1 MDRTLPKGE
10 ISRPFFS
17 ARNVCNEIASPGS
30 AFSQNRELGLLDL
43 RPNRDVVF
51 CSERSLQSLRP
62 TGGGKRT
69 FTMARRNFGRGLAT
83 AYAATVFLSAFL
95 LFQVQP
101 LIGKFILPW
110 FGGSPA
116 VWTTC
121 MLVFQVMLFGGYA
134 YAHLTTRYLNPRHQA
149 YLHVVLLAFAILAL
163 PVTPDPSWKPTNSD
177 TPTLRIILLTTF
189 CVGLPYFIL
198 SSTGPLVQG
207 WFSRTHTGQSPYRLY
222 SLSNLGSLLA
232 LVSYPFVVEPAF
244 TTATQSLLWSGLF
257 AAFVLL
263 CAGSAIVMGNHA
275 RVEVLPDG
283 ASACAPVVAV
293 ARPGWNLIGLWFG
306 LAMIPSVMLLA
317 TTNQVC
323 LDVAVIPFLWVA
335 PLALYL
341 LTFIVCFDGDR
352 WYSRKVFVLAAEVS
366 LAFVCFLFVQGAN
379 GPPLLWQV
387 IGYFSALFLLCM
399 VCHGELVALKPAPQY
414 LTTFYLTISA
424 GGAAGGLFV
433 GVLAPLVFV
442 SYYELHLGIFGFSLL
457 YMTVLL
463 REDRRIKLPV
473 PAWLQGATVAVV
485 LIAAVAL
492 VSQFGRH
499 AVGSMAVARNFY
511 GVLKVEQKPHGTA
524 GEDLVELLH
533 GRIVHGTQFTSPSK
547 RRIPT
552 AYYAETSG
560 VGQAL
565 KKHRPGRPK
574 HVGIVGLG
582 IGTLA
587 AYGQAGDMYR
597 LYEINPDVIAIA
609 HKHFTFLRDCRAGQT
624 LVTGDARLALE
635 FEEPQEFDILVL
647 DAFSGDAVPVHLLTR
662 EAMAAYLK
670 HVKPDGLLAFH
681 ISNLH
686 FDLRPVIAGLAAEY
700 GLTCVVHQSCSDVN
714 TAAKDAVWALV
725 ARRPDVLARSV
736 GLDSNSHSPRPPVL
750 WTDDRSNLFEVLSR
764 APATPTAP

>member
-1 MDRTLPKGE
+1 MTR
-10 ISRPFFS
+10 
-17 ARNVCNEIASPGS
+17 CNFG
-30 AFSQNRELGLLDL
+30 LGL
-43 RPNRDVVF
+43 
-51 CSERSLQSLRP
+51 
-62 TGGGKRT
+62 
-69 FTMARRNFGRGLAT
+69 AA
-83 AYAATVFLSAFL
+83 AYAATIFLSAFL

-121 MLVFQVMLFGGYA
+121 MLVFQILLFGGYA
-134 YAHLTTRYLNPRHQA
+134 YAHVTTRYLKPRNQA
-149 YLHVVLLAFAILAL
+149 YLHVVLLALAILTL
-163 PVTPDPSWKPTNSD
+163 PVTPDPAWKPTNSE
-177 TPTLRIILLTTF
+177 TPALKIVLLTTF
-189 CVGLPYFIL
+189 CIGLPYFIL

-232 LVSYPFVVEPAF
+232 LVSYPFAVEPAF
-244 TTATQSLLWSGLF
+244 TTATQSLLWSALF

-275 RVEVLPDG
+275 RFELSPTNVSET
-283 ASACAPVVAV
+283 AAAPAV
-293 ARPGWNLIGLWFG
+293 RPGWNLIGLWFG

-341 LTFIVCFDGDR
+341 VTFIVCFDGDR
-352 WYSRKVFVLAAEVS
+352 WYSRKFFVLAAEVS
-366 LAFVCFLFVQGAN
+366 LAFVCLLFVQGSN

-387 IGYFSALFLLCM
+387 AGYFSALFFLCM

-463 REDRRIKLPV
+463 REDRRLKLPI
-473 PAWLQGATVAVV
+473 PAWLQGATVVVV
-485 LIAAVAL
+485 LVAAVAF

-511 GVLKVEQKPHGTA
+511 GVLKVEQKPSTSA
-524 GEDLVELLH
+524 DDDVVELLH
-533 GRIVHGTQFTSPSK
+533 GRIVHGTQFSSPTK
-547 RRIPT
+547 RLIPT
-552 AYYAETSG
+552 AYYSEASG
-560 VGQAL
+560 VGKAL
-565 KKHRPGRPK
+565 KGHRSGEPK

-587 AYGQAGDMYR
+587 AYGQSGDEYR
-597 LYEINPDVIAIA
+597 LYEINPDVIALA
-609 HKHFTFLRDCRAGQT
+609 QKHFTFLKDCRARQT

-635 FEEPQEFDILVL
+635 FEEPQKFDILVL
-647 DAFSGDAVPVHLLTR
+647 DAFSGDAVPVHLLTK
-662 EAMAAYLK
+662 EAMAVYLK
-670 HVKPDGLLAFH
+670 HLQPDGLLAFH

-700 GLTCVVHQSCSDVN
+700 GLTCVVHQSSADRV
-714 TAAKDAVWALV
+714 TAAKDAVWALI
-725 ARRPDVLARSV
+725 ARRPEVLTQSV
-736 GLDSNSHSPRPPVL
+736 GLTSNSHSPRPPVL

-764 APATPTAP
+764 EPVIDVSP

>member
-1 MDRTLPKGE
+1 M
-10 ISRPFFS
+10 SR
-17 ARNVCNEIASPGS
+17 C
-30 AFSQNRELGLLDL
+30 D
-43 RPNRDVVF
+43 
-51 CSERSLQSLRP
+51 
-62 TGGGKRT
+62 
-69 FTMARRNFGRGLAT
+69 FGRGLAA
-83 AYAATVFLSAFL
+83 AYAATIFLSAFL

-121 MLVFQVMLFGGYA
+121 MLVFQVLLFGGYA
-134 YAHLTTRYLNPRHQA
+134 YAHVTTRWLPPRQQA
-149 YLHVVLLAFAILAL
+149 YLHVVLLALAILTL

-232 LVSYPFVVEPAF
+232 LVSYPFAVEPAF

-257 AAFVLL
+257 AAYVLL
-263 CAGSAIVMGNHA
+263 CAGSAIVMGNRA
-275 RVEVLPDG
+275 RLDVSPARIAETTAAARP
-283 ASACAPVVAV
+283 AP
-293 ARPGWNLIGLWFG
+293 PGWNLIGLWFG

-341 LTFIVCFDGDR
+341 LTFIICFDGDR
-352 WYSRKVFVLAAEVS
+352 WYSRKFFVLAAEMS
-366 LAFVCFLFVQGAN
+366 LAFVCILFVQGAG

-387 IGYFSALFLLCM
+387 VGYFSALFFLCM

-433 GVLAPLVFV
+433 GLLAPLAFV

-463 REDRRIKLPV
+463 REDRRFRLPV
-473 PAWLQGATVAVV
+473 PAWLQGATVVVV
-485 LIAAVAL
+485 LVSAVAFA
-492 VSQFGRH
+492 SQFGRH

-511 GVLKVEQKPHGTA
+511 GVLKVEQKPHERA
-524 GEDLVELLH
+524 EDAVVELLH
-533 GRIVHGTQFTSPSK
+533 GRIVHGTQFTSPAK
-547 RRIPT
+547 RLIPT
-552 AYYAETSG
+552 AYYSETSG
-560 VGQAL
+560 AGLAL
-565 KKHRPGRPK
+565 RRHRPGQPK
-574 HVGIVGLG
+574 NVGIVGLG

-587 AYGQAGDMYR
+587 AYGQSGDSYR
-597 LYEINPDVIAIA
+597 LYEINPDVIEIA
-609 HKHFTFLRDCRAGQT
+609 LKHFTFLKDCRARFS

-635 FEEPQEFDILVL
+635 FEQPREFDILVL
-647 DAFSGDAVPVHLLTR
+647 DAFSGDAVPVHLLTK

-670 HVKPDGLLAFH
+670 HLKPDGLMAFH

-686 FDLRPVIAGLAAEY
+686 FDLRPVIAGLSSEY
-700 GLTCVVHQSCSDVN
+700 GLTCVVHQSSADRV
-714 TAAKDAVWALV
+714 TAAKDAVWALL
-725 ARRPDVLARSV
+725 ARNPKVLAKSV
-736 GLDSNSHSPRPPVL
+736 GLESNSHSLRPAVL

-764 APATPTAP
+764 EPMH

>member
-1 MDRTLPKGE
+1 VSNWK
-10 ISRPFFS
+10 
-17 ARNVCNEIASPGS
+17 
-30 AFSQNRELGLLDL
+30 
-43 RPNRDVVF
+43 
-51 CSERSLQSLRP
+51 
-62 TGGGKRT
+62 
-69 FTMARRNFGRGLAT
+69 FTMTRCNFGRGLAA
-83 AYAATVFLSAFL
+83 AYAATIFLSAFL

-121 MLVFQVMLFGGYA
+121 MLVFQILLFGGYA
-134 YAHLTTRYLNPRHQA
+134 YAHVTTRYLTPRHQA
-149 YLHVVLLAFAILAL
+149 HLHVVLLALAILTL
-163 PVTPDPSWKPTNSD
+163 PVTPDPAWKPTNSE
-177 TPTLRIILLTTF
+177 TPALKIVLLATF
-189 CVGLPYFIL
+189 CIGLPYFIL
-198 SSTGPLVQG
+198 SSTGPLVQS
-207 WFSRTHTGQSPYRLY
+207 WFSRTHAGQSPYRLY

-244 TTATQSLLWSGLF
+244 TTATQTLLWSGLF

-275 RVEVLPDG
+275 RLEV
-283 ASACAPVVAV
+283 APERVAETAAAPA

-341 LTFIVCFDGDR
+341 VTFIVCFDGDR
-352 WYSRKVFVLAAEVS
+352 WYSRKFFVLAAEVS
-366 LAFVCFLFVQGAN
+366 LAFVCVLFVQGSQ
-379 GPPLLWQV
+379 GPPLVWQV
-387 IGYFSALFLLCM
+387 LGYFSALFFLCM

-463 REDRRIKLPV
+463 REDTRLKLPI

-485 LIAAVAL
+485 LVAAVAF

-511 GVLKVEQKPHGTA
+511 GVLKVEQKPSA
-524 GEDLVELLH
+524 NAEDEVVELLH
-533 GRIVHGTQFTSPSK
+533 GRIVHGTQFSSSLK
-547 RRIPT
+547 RQIPT
-552 AYYAETSG
+552 AYYSETSG
-560 VGQAL
+560 VGRAL
-565 KKHRPGRPK
+565 KGHRRGEPK

-587 AYGQAGDMYR
+587 AYGRSGDTYR
-597 LYEINPDVIAIA
+597 LYEINPDVITLA
-609 HKHFTFLRDCRAGQT
+609 KMHFTFLKDCRARQT

-635 FEEPQEFDILVL
+635 FEEPQEFDVLVL
-647 DAFSGDAVPVHLLTR
+647 DAFSGDAVPVHLLTK
-662 EAMAAYLK
+662 EAMAVYLK
-670 HVKPDGLLAFH
+670 HLKPDGLLAFH

-686 FDLRPVIAGLAAEY
+686 FDLRPVVAGLAAEY
-700 GLTCVVHQSCSDVN
+700 GLTCVVHKSCADPT
-714 TAAKDAVWALV
+714 TAAKDAVWALL
-725 ARRPDVLARSV
+725 ARHPEVLAPSV
-736 GLDSNSHSPRPPVL
+736 GLASNSHSPRPPVL
-750 WTDDRSNLFEVLSR
+750 WTDDRSNLFEVLSL
-764 APATPTAP
+764 APAIDD